1 MISPARRWS
10 LLAVVSSALLL
21 IALDNTVLYTA
32 LPTLIEEL
40 GASTSQSLWIMNA
53 YPVVMAG
60 LLLGAGTLGDR
71 LGHVLMFRIGLTV
84 FGVASLVAAYAPSTG
99 VLIGARAFLAVGAA
113 SMMPATL
120 ALIRV
125 TFEDVR
131 ERNLAIAVWGSVAV
145 VGAAIGPIIGGALL
159 EVFWWGSVFLINV
172 PVVVIALIGTFLIAP
187 PDRTDE
193 RQTWDLTSSL
203 LAMAGLVSVVIAIKE
218 FASLPPS
225 WPIVGIAVTVAVVS
239 LTLFTRRQLRLAHP
253 LLDFAIFRNNAFS
266 AGVLAAAL
274 TMFVLGGLQLVTTQR
289 FQLVE
294 EFTPLQSG
302 LLVTAAALGS
312 APTALLAGGFLHRV
326 GLRLLIAGGLVVTTI
341 GVVLA
346 ATTFTAPIP
355 VFVIALAVTGLGL
368 GAVMGVASTAIVGN
382 APAHRA
388 GMASS
393 VEEVSYEFG
402 NLTAVAFIGSLVALV
417 YTATLTLPAGAPP
430 EAGDSLATTLLYA
443 NGDSDLIETARAAFD
458 HAYLVVMIVIAVVT
472 ALGAGASRYLLRH
485 HGAGVPASAHPH
497 H

>member
-40 GASTSQSLWIMNA
+40 GASTSQALWIMNA

-71 LGHVLMFRIGLTV
+71 LGHVLMFRIGLVV

-99 VLIGARAFLAVGAA
+99 TLIGARAFLAVGAA

-125 TFEDVR
+125 TFEDIR
-131 ERNLAIAVWGSVAV
+131 ERNLAIAVWGAVAV
-145 VGAAIGPIIGGALL
+145 VGAAAGPIIGGALL

-172 PVVVIALIGTFLIAP
+172 PVVVLALIGTFLIAP
-187 PDRTDE
+187 PDRVDE
-193 RQTWDLTSSL
+193 RQHWDLTSSV
-203 LAMAGLVSVVIAIKE
+203 LAMAGLVSIVVGIKE

-225 WPIVGIAVTVAVVS
+225 WPTVAIAALVAIIS
-239 LTLFTRRQLRLAHP
+239 LTAFARRQLRLDYP

-266 AGVLAAAL
+266 AGVIAAAL
-274 TMFVLGGLQLVTTQR
+274 AMFDLAGLQLVTTQR

-294 EFTPLQSG
+294 LFSPLESG

-312 APTALLAGGFLHRV
+312 APSALLAGAFLHRV
-326 GLRLLIAGGLVVTTI
+326 GLRLLIGGGLAVTTV
-341 GVVLA
+341 GVILA
-346 ATTFTAPIP
+346 ALTFDGALAL
-355 VFVIALAVTGLGL
+355 FVIALVLTGLGL
-368 GAVMGVASTAIVGN
+368 GAVTGVASTAIVGN

-402 NLTAVAFIGSLVALV
+402 NLTAVAFIGSLLALV
-417 YTATLTLPAGAPP
+417 YTATLSLPAGAPP
-430 EAGDSLATTLLYA
+430 AAGDSLASTLAYA
-443 NGDSDLIETARAAFD
+443 EGDADLTETARAAFD
-458 HAYLVVMIVIAVVT
+458 HAYLVVMFVIAAVT
-472 ALGAGASRYLLRH
+472 ALGAGVCRFLLRH
-485 HGAGVPASAHPH
+485 HGADAPASAHPH

>member
-1 MISPARRWS
+1 MSPARRWS

-40 GASTSQSLWIMNA
+40 GASTSQALWIMNA

-71 LGHVLMFRIGLTV
+71 LGHVLMFRIGLV
-84 FGVASLVAAYAPSTG
+84 IFGLASLVAAYAPGTG
-99 VLIGARAFLAVGAA
+99 TLISARALLAVGAA

-145 VGAAIGPIIGGALL
+145 VGAALGPILGGALL

-187 PDRTDE
+187 PDRVDGD
-193 RQTWDLTSSL
+193 QQWDLMSSL
-203 LAMAGLVSVVIAIKE
+203 LAMAGLVSVVITIKE

-225 WPIVGIAVTVAVVS
+225 WTTVAIAAAVAIVS
-239 LTLFTRRQLRLAHP
+239 LATFVRRQLRLTYP
-253 LLDFAIFRNNAFS
+253 LLDFTIFRNKAFS

-294 EFTPLQSG
+294 GFSPLQSG
-302 LLVTAAALGS
+302 LLVTAVALGS

-326 GLRLLIAGGLVVTTI
+326 GLRLLIAGGLAVTTI
-341 GVVLA
+341 GLVLAVLTFDRALPAFVAALVVL
-346 ATTFTAPIP
+346 
-355 VFVIALAVTGLGL
+355 GLGL
-368 GAVMGVASTAIVGN
+368 GSVMGVASTAIVGN

-402 NLTAVAFIGSLVALV
+402 NLTAVAFIGSLVALI
-417 YTATLTLPAGAPP
+417 YTATLSLPAGTPP
-430 EAGDSLATTLLYA
+430 EAGDSLAATLLYA
-443 NGDSDLIETARAAFD
+443 HGDQELVDHARAAFD
-458 HAYLVVMIVIAVVT
+458 HAYTVVLIVIAAVAAIGTVVT
-472 ALGAGASRYLLRH
+472 RALLREHGAGA
-485 HGAGVPASAHPH
+485 PASAHPH